1 MPVMNPKNMSLS
13 PVASDLGLGDMLQQ
27 QAEDETEEMKKKKKM
42 AAGVAGLGNVGSMGQ
57 AAMSL
62 FGPNA

>member
-42 AAGVAGLGNVGSMGQ
+42 QAGIAGMGNVGTMGQ
-57 AAMSL
+57 AAQSI